1 MNTNFTN
8 GQWSAR
14 SPNLDLADEK
24 EADQRDDDEGQR
36 EVPHQLLGD
45 DLNTDWMH
53 LIGMTFSDLWDPPKA
68 KKGKIYS
75 LHMAYWVST

>member
-1 MNTNFTN
+1 MIHSGAPLPKKVQSSTNFTN
-8 GQWSAR
+8 GQWSAG

-45 DLNTDWMH
+45 DLNTDWMN
-53 LIGMTFSDLWDPPKA
+53 LIAMTFF
-68 KKGKIYS
+68 
-75 LHMAYWVST
+75 